1 MTDADQRKKKQISK
15 PAAAQIVVDPRCNI
29 GILLLP
35 AGVSYPDAELKG
47 FWFLL
52 EQLPWARVL

>member
-1 MTDADQRKKKQISK
+1 MTDADQKKKKENSK
-15 PAAAQIVVDPRCNI
+15 LAAAQIVVAPRCNI

-35 AGVSYPDAELKG
+35 AGVSCPDAELKG

>member
-1 MTDADQRKKKQISK
+1 MTDADQKKKRENSK
-15 PAAAQIVVDPRCNI
+15 LAAAQIFVDPRCNI

-35 AGVSYPDAELKG
+35 DGVSYPDAELKG